1 MAFDLNNYEDV
12 NSRIKRFRE
21 THISGRIITEIVEI
35 NVKDGYVIIRAS
47 VFREHEDVVP
57 AAVDYAYELRTDR
70 GVNRDFWIE
79 NCSTSAIG
87 RAIGLLMP
95 SDARPTRQDM
105 EKVERLQAQPAV
117 EVDLWAINPEVKPE
131 GVGSVRPAAEA
142 IADIKSQLGGEIVD
156 PAPICSHGR
165 MVYKEGVSEKTGNK
179 YRGYTCSSKSRG
191 DQCKPIWLQFR
202 WPCRR

>member
-179 YRGYTCSSKSRG
+179 YRG
-191 DQCKPIWLQFR
+191 
-202 WPCRR
+202 

>member
-21 THISGRIITEIVEI
+21 TNISGRIITEIVEI

-47 VFREHEDVVP
+47 VYREHEDVVP
-57 AAVDYAYELRTDR
+57 AAVDYAYEARSDR

-105 EKVERLQAQPAV
+105 EKVERLADEP
-117 EVDLWAINPEVKPE
+117 DLWATATPAVKVD
-131 GVGSVRPAAEA
+131 GVGSVRPAAES
-142 IADIKSQLGGEIVD
+142 IADIKAQLGGEVLD
-156 PAPICSHGR
+156 AAPICSHGR
-165 MVYKEGVSEKTGNK
+165 MVYKEGKSVTTGNK

-191 DQCKPIWLQFR
+191 DQCKPIWL
-202 WPCRR
+202 

>member
-1 MAFDLNNYEDV
+1 MTFNLDNYEDV

-21 THISGRIITEIVEI
+21 TYISGRITTEIVEL
-35 NVKDGYVIIRAS
+35 NVKDGWVVIKACAY
-47 VFREHEDVVP
+47 REYEDVVP
-57 AAVDYAYELRTDR
+57 AAIDYAFEQRSDR

-79 NCSTSAIG
+79 NCSTSSIG
-87 RAIGLLMP
+87 RCIGLLMP
-95 SDARPTRQDM
+95 SEARPTRQDM

-117 EVDLWAINPEVKPE
+117 EVDLWAIKPEVKPE
-131 GVGSVRPAAEA
+131 GIGSVRPAAET

-191 DQCKPIWLQFR
+191 DQCKPIWL
-202 WPCRR
+202 

>member
-21 THISGRIITEIVEI
+21 THIAGRITTEIVEL
-35 NVKDGYVIIRAS
+35 NVKDGYVVIRACAY
-47 VFREHEDVVP
+47 REHEDVVP
-57 AAVDYAYELRTDR
+57 AAIDYAFEQRSDR

-87 RAIGLLMP
+87 RAIGLLLP

-105 EKVERLQAQPAV
+105 EKVERLAAQPAV
-117 EVDLWAINPEVKPE
+117 EVDLWATAIPAVKVD
-131 GVGSVRPAAEA
+131 GVGSVRPAAES
-142 IADIKSQLGGEIVD
+142 IADIKAQLGGEVLD

-165 MVYKEGVSEKTGNK
+165 MVYKEGVSEKTGSK

-191 DQCKPIWLQFR
+191 DQCKPIWL
-202 WPCRR
+202 

>member
-1 MAFDLNNYEDV
+1 MTFNLDNYEDV

-21 THISGRIITEIVEI
+21 THISGRIITEIVEL
-35 NVKDGYVIIRAS
+35 NVKDGWVVIRAC
-47 VFREHEDVVP
+47 VYREHEDVVP
-57 AAVDYAYELRTDR
+57 AAIDYAFEQRSDR

-105 EKVERLQAQPAV
+105 EKVERLQTQPAV

-131 GVGSVRPAAEA
+131 GVGSVRPASET
-142 IADIKSQLGGEIVD
+142 IADIKAQLGGEIVD
-156 PAPICSHGR
+156 AAPICSHGR

-191 DQCKPIWLQFR
+191 DQCKPIWL
-202 WPCRR
+202 

>member
-1 MAFDLNNYEDV
+1 VSFDLSSYEDV

-35 NVKDGYVIIRAS
+35 DVTKGYVIIRAS

-57 AAVDYAYELRTDR
+57 AAVDYAYEQRSDR

-87 RAIGLLMP
+87 RCIGLLMP

-105 EKVERLQAQPAV
+105 EKVERLKSVPAV
-117 EVDLWAINPEVKPE
+117 EVDLWATATPIKPE
-131 GVGSVRPAAEA
+131 AVGSVRPAAES
-142 IADIKSQLGGEIVD
+142 IADIKAQLGGEILD

-165 MVYKEGVSEKTGNK
+165 MVYKEGVSPKTGSK
-179 YRGYTCSSKSRG
+179 YRGYTCSSKTRG
-191 DQCKPIWLQFR
+191 DQCKPIWL
-202 WPCRR
+202 

>member
-1 MAFDLNNYEDV
+1 MTFNLDNYEDV

-21 THISGRIITEIVEI
+21 THISGRIITEIVEL

-57 AAVDYAYELRTDR
+57 AAVDYAYEARSDR

-105 EKVERLQAQPAV
+105 EKVERLQSQPAV

-131 GVGSVRPAAEA
+131 GVGSVRPASET
-142 IADIKSQLGGEIVD
+142 IADIKAQLGGEIVD
-156 PAPICSHGR
+156 AAPICSHGR

-191 DQCKPIWLQFR
+191 DQCKPIWL
-202 WPCRR
+202 

>member
-1 MAFDLNNYEDV
+1 MSFDLSTYEDV

-35 NVKDGYVIIRAS
+35 DVTKGYVIIRAS

-57 AAVDYAYELRTDR
+57 AAIDYAYEARSDR

-87 RAIGLLMP
+87 RAIWLLMP

-105 EKVERLQAQPAV
+105 EKVERLAAQP
-117 EVDLWAINPEVKPE
+117 EPDLWATATPAVKVD
-131 GVGSVRPAAEA
+131 GVGSVRPAAES
-142 IADIKSQLGGEIVD
+142 IADIKAQLGGEVLD

-165 MVYKEGVSEKTGNK
+165 MVYKEGKSTTTGNK

-191 DQCKPIWLQFR
+191 DQCKPIWL
-202 WPCRR
+202 

>member
-35 NVKDGYVIIRAS
+35 DVTKGYVIIRAS

-57 AAVDYAYELRTDR
+57 AAIDYAYELRTDR

-95 SDARPTRQDM
+95 SESRPTRQDM
-105 EKVERLQAQPAV
+105 EKVERLAAQPAV
-117 EVDLWAINPEVKPE
+117 EVDLWATAVPAVKVD
-131 GVGSVRPAAEA
+131 GVGSVRPAAET
-142 IADIKSQLGGEIVD
+142 IKDIKAQLGGEIVD

-179 YRGYTCSSKSRG
+179 YRGYTCSSKTRG
-191 DQCKPIWLQFR
+191 DQCKPIWL
-202 WPCRR
+202 

>member
-57 AAVDYAYELRTDR
+57 AAIDYAYESRSDR

-105 EKVERLQAQPAV
+105 EKVERLAAQPAV
-117 EVDLWAINPEVKPE
+117 EVDLWATATPAVKVD
-131 GVGSVRPAAEA
+131 GVGSVRPAAET
-142 IADIKSQLGGEIVD
+142 IADIKAQLGGEIVD
-156 PAPICSHGR
+156 AAPICSHGR
-165 MVYKEGVSEKTGNK
+165 MVYKEGTSEKTGNK
-179 YRGYTCSSKSRG
+179 YRGYTCSSKTRG
-191 DQCKPIWLQFR
+191 DQCKPIWL
-202 WPCRR
+202 

>member
-1 MAFDLNNYEDV
+1 MTFNLDNYEDV

-21 THISGRIITEIVEI
+21 THISGRIITEIVEL

-105 EKVERLQAQPAV
+105 EKVERLQAQPMV
-117 EVDLWAINPEVKPE
+117 EVDLWATATAARPD
-131 GVGSVRPAAEA
+131 GVGSVRPAAET
-142 IADIKSQLGGEIVD
+142 IADIKAQLGGEIVD
-156 PAPICSHGR
+156 AAPICSHGR
-165 MVYKEGVSEKTGNK
+165 MVYKEGTSEKTGNK
-179 YRGYTCSSKSRG
+179 YRGYTCSSKTRG
-191 DQCKPIWLQFR
+191 DQCKPIWL
-202 WPCRR
+202 

>member
-117 EVDLWAINPEVKPE
+117 EVDLWATATPTKPE
-131 GVGSVRPAAEA
+131 AVGSVRPAAES
-142 IADIKSQLGGEIVD
+142 IADIKAQLGGEILD

-165 MVYKEGVSEKTGNK
+165 MVYKEGVSATTQKK

-191 DQCKPIWLQFR
+191 DQCKPIWL
-202 WPCRR
+202 

>member
-1 MAFDLNNYEDV
+1 MSFDLSTYEDV

-57 AAVDYAYELRTDR
+57 AAIDYAYEARSDR

-105 EKVERLQAQPAV
+105 EKVERLAAEP
-117 EVDLWAINPEVKPE
+117 DLWATAIPAVKVD
-131 GVGSVRPAAEA
+131 GVGSVRPAAES
-142 IADIKSQLGGEIVD
+142 IADIKAQLGGEVLD

-165 MVYKEGVSEKTGNK
+165 MVYKEGKSVTTGNK

-191 DQCKPIWLQFR
+191 DQCKPIWL
-202 WPCRR
+202 

>member
-1 MAFDLNNYEDV
+1 MSFDLNNYEDV

-21 THISGRIITEIVEI
+21 TNISGRITTEIVEL
-35 NVKDGYVIIRAS
+35 NVKDGYVVIRAC

-57 AAVDYAYELRTDR
+57 AAIDYAFEQRSDR

-105 EKVERLQAQPAV
+105 EKVERLAAQPAV
-117 EVDLWAINPEVKPE
+117 EVDLWATAIPAVKVD
-131 GVGSVRPAAEA
+131 GVGSVRPAAET
-142 IADIKSQLGGEIVD
+142 IADIKAQLGSEIVD
-156 PAPICSHGR
+156 PAPVCSHGR
-165 MVYKEGVSEKTGNK
+165 MVYKEGVSATTQKK
-179 YRGYTCSSKSRG
+179 YRGYTCSNKTRG
-191 DQCKPIWLQFR
+191 DQCKPIWL
-202 WPCRR
+202 

>member
-1 MAFDLNNYEDV
+1 MSFDLSSYEDV

-21 THISGRIITEIVEI
+21 TYISGRITTEIVEL
-35 NVKDGYVIIRAS
+35 NVKDGYVVIRACAY
-47 VFREHEDVVP
+47 REHEDVVP
-57 AAVDYAYELRTDR
+57 AAIDYAYEARSDR

-105 EKVERLQAQPAV
+105 EKVERLAAQP
-117 EVDLWAINPEVKPE
+117 EPDLWATATPAVKVD
-131 GVGSVRPAAEA
+131 GVGSVRPAAES
-142 IADIKSQLGGEIVD
+142 IADIKAQLGGEVLD

-165 MVYKEGVSEKTGNK
+165 MVYKEGKSVTTGNK

-191 DQCKPIWLQFR
+191 DQCKPIWL
-202 WPCRR
+202 

>member
-1 MAFDLNNYEDV
+1 MSFDLSSYEDV

-21 THISGRIITEIVEI
+21 THISGRIITEIVEL

-57 AAVDYAYELRTDR
+57 AAVDYAYEARSDR

-87 RAIGLLMP
+87 RCIGLLMP

-105 EKVERLQAQPAV
+105 EKVQRLAAPMV
-117 EVDLWAINPEVKPE
+117 EVDLWATNPEVKPE
-131 GVGSVRPAAEA
+131 GVGSVRPAAET
-142 IADIKSQLGGEIVD
+142 IADIKAQLGGEILD

-165 MVYKEGVSEKTGNK
+165 MVYKEGVSPKTGSN

-191 DQCKPIWLQFR
+191 DQCKPIWL
-202 WPCRR
+202 

>member
-57 AAVDYAYELRTDR
+57 AAIDYAYEARSDR

-105 EKVERLQAQPAV
+105 EKVERLAAEP
-117 EVDLWAINPEVKPE
+117 DLWATSTPAVKVD
-131 GVGSVRPAAEA
+131 GVGSVRPAAES
-142 IADIKSQLGGEIVD
+142 IADIKAQLGGEVLD

-165 MVYKEGVSEKTGNK
+165 MVYKEGKSTTTGNK

-191 DQCKPIWLQFR
+191 DQCKPIWL
-202 WPCRR
+202 

>member
-1 MAFDLNNYEDV
+1 MSFDLSSYEDV

-21 THISGRIITEIVEI
+21 THISGRIITEIVEL

-57 AAVDYAYELRTDR
+57 AAVDYAYEARSDR

-95 SDARPTRQDM
+95 SEQRPTRQDM
-105 EKVERLQAQPAV
+105 EKVERLAAAPAV
-117 EVDLWAINPEVKPE
+117 EVDLWATATATRPEP
-131 GVGSVRPAAEA
+131 VGSVRPAAES
-142 IADIKSQLGGEIVD
+142 IADIKAQLGGEILD

-165 MVYKEGVSEKTGNK
+165 MVYKEGVSPKTGSK
-179 YRGYTCSSKSRG
+179 YRGYTCSSKTRG
-191 DQCKPIWLQFR
+191 DQCKPIWL
-202 WPCRR
+202 

>member
-1 MAFDLNNYEDV
+1 MSFDLSTYEDV

-57 AAVDYAYELRTDR
+57 AAIDYAYEARSDR

-105 EKVERLQAQPAV
+105 EKVERLAAEP
-117 EVDLWAINPEVKPE
+117 DLWATATPAVKVD
-131 GVGSVRPAAEA
+131 GVGSVRPAAET
-142 IADIKSQLGGEIVD
+142 IADIKAQLGGEIVD
-156 PAPICSHGR
+156 AAPICSHGR

-179 YRGYTCSSKSRG
+179 YRGYTCSSKTRG
-191 DQCKPIWLQFR
+191 DQCKPIWL
-202 WPCRR
+202 

>member
-57 AAVDYAYELRTDR
+57 AAIDYAYEARSDR

-105 EKVERLQAQPAV
+105 EKVERLAAEP
-117 EVDLWAINPEVKPE
+117 DLWATATPAVKVE
-131 GVGSVRPAAEA
+131 GVGSVRPAAES
-142 IADIKSQLGGEIVD
+142 IADIKAQLGGEVLD

-165 MVYKEGVSEKTGNK
+165 MVYKEGKSVTTGNK

-191 DQCKPIWLQFR
+191 DQCKPIWL
-202 WPCRR
+202 

>member
-21 THISGRIITEIVEI
+21 THISGRITTEIVEL
-35 NVKDGYVIIRAS
+35 NVKDGWVVIRAC

-57 AAVDYAYELRTDR
+57 AAIDYAFEQRSDR

-105 EKVERLQAQPAV
+105 EKVERLAAQPAV
-117 EVDLWAINPEVKPE
+117 EVDLWATAIPAVKVD
-131 GVGSVRPAAEA
+131 GVGSVRPAAET
-142 IADIKSQLGGEIVD
+142 IADIKAQLGSEIVD

-165 MVYKEGVSEKTGNK
+165 MVYKEGISEKTGNK

-191 DQCKPIWLQFR
+191 DQCKPIWL
-202 WPCRR
+202 

>member
-1 MAFDLNNYEDV
+1 MSFDLSSYEDV

-21 THISGRIITEIVEI
+21 THISGRIITEIVEL

-57 AAVDYAYELRTDR
+57 AAVDYAYEARSDR

-95 SDARPTRQDM
+95 SEQRPTRQDM
-105 EKVERLQAQPAV
+105 EKVERLAAAPAV
-117 EVDLWAINPEVKPE
+117 EVDLWATATAERPEP
-131 GVGSVRPAAEA
+131 VGSVRPAAES
-142 IADIKSQLGGEIVD
+142 IADIKAQLGGEILD

-165 MVYKEGVSEKTGNK
+165 MVYKEGVSPKTGSK
-179 YRGYTCSSKSRG
+179 YRGYTCSSKTRG
-191 DQCKPIWLQFR
+191 DQCKPIWL
-202 WPCRR
+202 

>member
-1 MAFDLNNYEDV
+1 MSFDLSSYEDV

-35 NVKDGYVIIRAS
+35 DVTKGYVIIRAS

-57 AAVDYAYELRTDR
+57 AAVDYAYEQRSDR

-105 EKVERLQAQPAV
+105 EKVERLKSVPAV
-117 EVDLWAINPEVKPE
+117 EVDLWATATPIKPE
-131 GVGSVRPAAEA
+131 AVGSVRPAAES
-142 IADIKSQLGGEIVD
+142 IADIKAQLGGEILD

-165 MVYKEGVSEKTGNK
+165 MVYKEGVSEKTGSK
-179 YRGYTCSSKSRG
+179 YRGYTCSNKSRS
-191 DQCKPIWLQFR
+191 DQCKPIWL
-202 WPCRR
+202 

>member
-1 MAFDLNNYEDV
+1 M
-12 NSRIKRFRE
+12 
-21 THISGRIITEIVEI
+21 
-35 NVKDGYVIIRAS
+35 IRAS

-57 AAVDYAYELRTDR
+57 AAIDYAYEARSDR

-105 EKVERLQAQPAV
+105 EKVERLAAEPAV
-117 EVDLWAINPEVKPE
+117 EVDLWATAIPAVKVD
-131 GVGSVRPAAEA
+131 GVGSVRPAAES
-142 IADIKSQLGGEIVD
+142 IADIKAQLGGEVLD

-165 MVYKEGVSEKTGNK
+165 MVYKEGKSVTTGNK

-191 DQCKPIWLQFR
+191 DQCKPIWL
-202 WPCRR
+202 

>member
-57 AAVDYAYELRTDR
+57 AAIDYAYEARSDR

-105 EKVERLQAQPAV
+105 EKVERLAAEP
-117 EVDLWAINPEVKPE
+117 DLWATAIPAVKVE
-131 GVGSVRPAAEA
+131 GVGSVRPAAES
-142 IADIKSQLGGEIVD
+142 IADIKAQLGGEVLD

-165 MVYKEGVSEKTGNK
+165 MVYKEGKSTTTGNK

-191 DQCKPIWLQFR
+191 DQCKPIWL
-202 WPCRR
+202 

>member
-1 MAFDLNNYEDV
+1 MTFNLDNYEDV

-21 THISGRIITEIVEI
+21 THISGRIITEIVEL

-95 SDARPTRQDM
+95 SEARPTRQDM
-105 EKVERLQAQPAV
+105 EKVERLAAQPLV
-117 EVDLWAINPEVKPE
+117 EVDLWATATPAVKVD
-131 GVGSVRPAAEA
+131 GVGSVRPAAESIEA
-142 IADIKSQLGGEIVD
+142 IKAQLGGEIVD
-156 PAPICSHGR
+156 QSPQCSHGR
-165 MVYKEGVSEKTGNK
+165 MVFKEGVSAKTGNK
-179 YRGYTCSSKSRG
+179 YSGYTCSSKDRG
-191 DQCKPIWLQFR
+191 DQCRPIWL
-202 WPCRR
+202 

>member
-1 MAFDLNNYEDV
+1 MTFNLDNYEDV

-21 THISGRIITEIVEI
+21 THISGRIITEIVEL

-57 AAVDYAYELRTDR
+57 AAVDYAYEARTDR

-95 SDARPTRQDM
+95 SEQRPTRQDM
-105 EKVERLQAQPAV
+105 EKVERLAAAPAV
-117 EVDLWAINPEVKPE
+117 EVDLWATATATRPEA
-131 GVGSVRPAAEA
+131 VGSVRPAAES
-142 IADIKSQLGGEIVD
+142 IADIKAQLGGEILD
-156 PAPICSHGR
+156 PATICSHGR
-165 MVYKEGVSEKTGNK
+165 MVYKEGVSPKTGSK
-179 YRGYTCSSKSRG
+179 YRGYTCSSKTRG
-191 DQCKPIWLQFR
+191 DQCKPIWL
-202 WPCRR
+202 

>member
-1 MAFDLNNYEDV
+1 MTFNLDNYEDV

-21 THISGRIITEIVEI
+21 THISGRIITEIVEL

-95 SDARPTRQDM
+95 SDTRPTRQDM
-105 EKVERLQAQPAV
+105 EKVERLAAEP
-117 EVDLWAINPEVKPE
+117 DLWATAKPAVKVD
-131 GVGSVRPAAEA
+131 GVGSVRPASES
-142 IADIKSQLGGEIVD
+142 IADIKAQLGSEVLD
-156 PAPICSHGR
+156 PAPVCSHGR
-165 MVYKEGVSEKTGNK
+165 MIYKDGVSEKTGNK
-179 YRGYTCSSKSRG
+179 YRGYTCSSKTRSE
-191 DQCKPIWLQFR
+191 QCKPIWL
-202 WPCRR
+202 